1 MEVDVMRSQL
11 GDNEAA
17 RARLTRIQDLLKQE
31 ALTLRELMTRMRPLD
46 LSHKDLVEF
55 VAYTVDRFGRD
66 TGIAAS
72 FASNIDD
79 LVLPAR
85 VARHLGR
92 IVQEALFN
100 IRRHSEA
107 RTAIVRLRVD
117 GGVLTLLVD
126 DDGRGFGFTGRLA
139 GADLD
144 RSARGPVTIKE
155 RARAIGASLAIESS
169 PETGSRI
176 EVTLHMKPDDRA
188 ASTLARTFEAAEG

>member
-1 MEVDVMRSQL
+1 MRSQL

-17 RARLTRIQDLLKQE
+17 RARLTRIQDLLRQE

-117 GGVLTLLVD
+117 AGVLTLLVD

-169 PETGSRI
+169 PETGSRV
-176 EVTLHMKPDDRA
+176 ELTLHMTRDDRS
-188 ASTLARTFEAAEG
+188 ASAKTVETAEG